1 MIWVNLGIA
10 LLNVSLLIGIITVLF
25 PGSAAWT
32 RTAALAAIKLGGI
45 VLVTVA
51 LVHLA
56 SDALSSMAATPTPL
70 TGPGPVPQT
79 AVPRVSYVQPST
91 TDLAIVVFSAVLRS
105 LLLVFVAVV
114 WGALVG
120 LGSAY
125 LVQLKRTRG
134 FVSSVIAV
142 AAWVTPTFLLAAFAQ
157 EVQAQIFNLTDLRIS
172 GGYGTV
178 SAGQVF
184 WAGVVLGI
192 RPAAYAYRQARLA
205 LQSEAAA
212 AHVRT
217 SLAKGLPWR
226 TVAARHIFRPAAA
239 SLATVWLNS
248 FRVMLGA
255 LPLVEFFFGYPG
267 LGQQLVLALGVS
279 YPDQIGLF
287 QPTLAIP
294 FVIGLAVV
302 VVVCEATVQ
311 LARRRLDIRLAE
323 SAVVAA

>member
-79 AVPRVSYVQPST
+79 VVPRVSYVQPST

-142 AAWVTPTFLLAAFAQ
+142 AAWVTPTFLLAAVAQ

-178 SAGQVF
+178 S
-184 WAGVVLGI
+184 
-192 RPAAYAYRQARLA
+192 
-205 LQSEAAA
+205 
-212 AHVRT
+212 
-217 SLAKGLPWR
+217 
-226 TVAARHIFRPAAA
+226 
-239 SLATVWLNS
+239 
-248 FRVMLGA
+248 
-255 LPLVEFFFGYPG
+255 
-267 LGQQLVLALGVS
+267 
-279 YPDQIGLF
+279 
-287 QPTLAIP
+287 
-294 FVIGLAVV
+294 GLAWFLESARPRTPIVRLV
-302 VVVCEATVQ
+302 SRCSPKLRQ
-311 LARRRLDIRLAE
+311 LMSVRRSPKVFHGGPLRPDTSFGRRRPP
-323 SAVVAA
+323 